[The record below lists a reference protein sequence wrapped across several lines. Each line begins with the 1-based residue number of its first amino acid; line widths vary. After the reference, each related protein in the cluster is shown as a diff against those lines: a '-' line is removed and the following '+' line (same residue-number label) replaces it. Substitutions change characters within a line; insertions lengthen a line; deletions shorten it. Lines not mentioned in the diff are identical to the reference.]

1 MYLTAFILISFS
13 TNRGSN
19 VHAHAASLH
28 SLLNLAGE
36 RGKAGTGQGG
46 APEQGV
52 SFGFSAET
60 ATPLPAE
67 KAGDSAAPTEV
78 RSEGDGRR
86 IV

>member
-13 TNRGSN
+13 ANRGSN
-19 VHAHAASLH
+19 AHAASLH
-28 SLLNLAGE
+28 GLLNLAEE

-46 APEQGV
+46 AQEQGV

>member
-19 VHAHAASLH
+19 VHAR
-28 SLLNLAGE
+28 LLFTAFLTWLGSEAGL
-36 RGKAGTGQGG
+36 GTGQGG
-46 APEQGV
+46 APEQDV